1 MASALSHLDEV
12 DFVRIDVSKYTAEQR
27 KMVRNYVAELANP
40 RVLIIGDD

>member
-1 MASALSHLDEV
+1 L
-12 DFVRIDVSKYTAEQR
+12 QR